1 MPLRKW
7 AAYILILAFAGLAV
21 FGCDKAATEKQEPA
35 RNTTVPEPPVE
46 NVAEKTAT
54 LQTGAIGAIKQ
65 RGELRVGMQVGYVPF
80 QMVGNQGNVVGFDA
94 ELAAMAAKSLN
105 VGLRII
111 RQNWQELIPS
121 LLDGRTDV
129 IISGMTVT
137 AERNSE
143 VMFTEPLVETG
154 RMFLVHVMNADRF
167 KSLNDLD
174 KPGVFV
180 ISVPGGLGE
189 LRLREMI
196 PNAAYREFPERS
208 QAVKEVLERRAH
220 AYVDEEFSIRR
231 TCATN
236 SQFLTSGFKALTY
249 EPIAW
254 AVRPGDAHWL
264 NWLNNFIQKIKG
276 DGRLE
281 ELKRKW
287 MQDYFLD
294 LRPEK

>member
-1 MPLRKW
+1 
-7 AAYILILAFAGLAV
+7 
-21 FGCDKAATEKQEPA
+21 
-35 RNTTVPEPPVE
+35 
-46 NVAEKTAT
+46 
-54 LQTGAIGAIKQ
+54 
-65 RGELRVGMQVGYVPF
+65 MQVGYVPF

-94 ELAAMAAKSLN
+94 ELAEMVAKSLS

-111 RQNWQELIPS
+111 RQNWQDLIPS

-137 AERNSE
+137 SERNSE

-167 KSLNDLD
+167 KSLQDLD
-174 KPGVFV
+174 KQGVFV

-189 LRLREMI
+189 LRLREI
-196 PNAAYREFPERS
+196 LPNAAYREFPEKS
-208 QAVKEVLERRAH
+208 QAIKEVLERRAH
-220 AYVDEEFSIRR
+220 VYIDEEFSIRSA
-231 TCATN
+231 CAIH
-236 SQFLTSGFKALTY
+236 SEFLSSKFKALTY
-249 EPIAW
+249 EPVAW
-254 AVRPGDAHWL
+254 AIRPGDVHWL
-264 NWLNNFIQKIKG
+264 NWLNNFIQKMKG

-281 ELKRKW
+281 ELRRKW

>member
-7 AAYILILAFAGLAV
+7 AAYILILTFTGLAV
-21 FGCDKAATEKQEPA
+21 FACDKAATEKQEPTK
-35 RNTTVPEPPVE
+35 NTTVPEPPVE
-46 NVAEKTAT
+46 NEAERTAA

-94 ELAAMAAKSLN
+94 ELAAMVAKSLN

-121 LLDGRTDV
+121 LRDGRTDV

-154 RMFLVHVMNADRF
+154 RMFLVHLMNADRF
-167 KSLNDLD
+167 NSLNDLD
-174 KPGVFV
+174 KQGVFV

-189 LRLREMI
+189 LRLREML

-220 AYVDEEFSIRR
+220 AYVDEEFLYPEDVCYQFAVSHERIQGAYVRADSLGCQTGRR
-231 TCATN
+231 ALAKLVE
-236 SQFLTSGFKALTY
+236 QFHPKDQRGWSFGGTK
-249 EPIAW
+249 EKM
-254 AVRPGDAHWL
+254 DAGL
-264 NWLNNFIQKIKG
+264 
-276 DGRLE
+276 
-281 ELKRKW
+281 
-287 MQDYFLD
+287 FLGSS
-294 LRPEK
+294 P